1 MIASGRISDVAG
13 PIYAVHASD
22 HTVREIFPQGAAF
35 PDHDTALYHDC
46 PGFNPMASRYEK
58 VGVACIPCTL
68 SVMVHERRLKSS
80 IWMFAA
86 LFPH

>member
-1 MIASGRISDVAG
+1 MWPVRSTRYTRVTTPCEKYFRKAPPPRTMTRPSITIAQVSTPS
-13 PIYAVHASD
+13 
-22 HTVREIFPQGAAF
+22 
-35 PDHDTALYHDC
+35 
-46 PGFNPMASRYEK
+46 FNPMASRYEK